1 MPTKKP
7 AASRKAAVKPATAV
21 TPAKTTPKP
30 LSARHVWTLPIA
42 MLMLIVAAG
51 ALWLAVRES
60 SNAPQAATPS
70 AVHATAAPEPAAA
83 PARKSASP
91 AASAASSASA
101 TSTEPGAQSKPVS
114 ITGCLQHAGDGFVL
128 KNAEG
133 AAVAKTRSWKSGFLR
148 RSSPS
153 VDLLDDG
160 NAARLA
166 SHVGQRVA
174 VSGPLAGGE
183 MHVQSLRRVAASC
196 Q

>member
-21 TPAKTTPKP
+21 TPAKTTSNPSP
-30 LSARHVWTLPIA
+30 ARHVWTLPIA

-51 ALWLAVRES
+51 GLWLAVRES

-83 PARKSASP
+83 PARKITPA
-91 AASAASSASA
+91 AASAGPTGTASA
-101 TSTEPGAQSKPVS
+101 AQNKPVS

-133 AAVAKTRSWKSGFLR
+133 AAVSKTRSWKSGFLR

-153 VDLLDDG
+153 VDLLDAG
-160 NAARLA
+160 NDARLA

-174 VSGPLAGGE
+174 VTGPLAGGE
-183 MHVQSLRRVAASC
+183 MQVQSLRRLAASC